1 MFPIDYFLSFQL
13 QLARNGLLSGG
24 NFATIQY
31 RYKTVSIK
39 ITVIIQRYNQS
50 FTTFRVQVV
59 ILTVLQWNKNADRK
73 TFSINIMTRKWD
85 ITKILSKKLL
95 IHKHDNFFCSGG
107 KQNWI
112 PKHILSKTWDFIS
125 NWYVVFIFI
134 TQWLNFYRVGFKHS
148 TSILSY
154 TNQQKNNLCT
164 RVYAI

>member
-59 ILTVLQWNKNADRK
+59 ILTVLQ
-73 TFSINIMTRKWD
+73 
-85 ITKILSKKLL
+85 
-95 IHKHDNFFCSGG
+95 
-107 KQNWI
+107 
-112 PKHILSKTWDFIS
+112 
-125 NWYVVFIFI
+125 
-134 TQWLNFYRVGFKHS
+134 
-148 TSILSY
+148 
-154 TNQQKNNLCT
+154 
-164 RVYAI
+164 